1 MEMTIKKEQVE
12 RILTDYY
19 RTKEDVNGTVKMKT
33 KKELLGYYTCEQ
45 TTATTTIELS
55 WTTILLGNT
64 IVVRR
69 VIPFEEYEGI
79 FKDLLGEQGYEV
91 ERLWIDN
98 GINTEWTG
106 WGPMEHKEDK
116 VYCNGIKIEAKKQ
129 VKEFRR

>member
-55 WTTILLGNT
+55 
-64 IVVRR
+64 
-69 VIPFEEYEGI
+69 
-79 FKDLLGEQGYEV
+79 
-91 ERLWIDN
+91 
-98 GINTEWTG
+98 
-106 WGPMEHKEDK
+106 
-116 VYCNGIKIEAKKQ
+116 
-129 VKEFRR
+129 